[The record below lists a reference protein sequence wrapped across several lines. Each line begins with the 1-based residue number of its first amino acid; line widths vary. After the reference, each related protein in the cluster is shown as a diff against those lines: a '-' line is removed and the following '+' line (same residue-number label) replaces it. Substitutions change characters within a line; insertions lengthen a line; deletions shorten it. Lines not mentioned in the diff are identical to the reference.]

1 MLPVQNQRRLRHG
14 GNGGFVLPLALTA
27 SFVALLGSASLHT
40 LALHSR
46 HRLQLISLQGKR
58 QDRLRSAAQAFA
70 QQAINQESCLLLWP
84 SSEWHGL
91 REHCLDADPARLQ
104 QGVVDGELWSLVD
117 WTPSGDRGRL
127 QLRLAD
133 GDNGAFGFTVDP
145 AIPAVIKV
153 GSLQAVVSTGVLVI
167 GVARDLRP

>member
-40 LALHSR
+40 FALHAR
-46 HRLQLISLQGKR
+46 NRAQLNSAQRER

-70 QQAINQESCLLLWP
+70 QKAINHESCLLLWP
-84 SSEWHGL
+84 SSEWHAL
-91 REHCLDADPARLQ
+91 RQHCLDSDPARLR

-117 WTPSGDRGRL
+117 WSLLDDRGRL

-153 GSLQAVVSTGVLVI
+153 GSLQAVVSTGVSAI
-167 GVARDLRP
+167 DVARDLRP

>member
-1 MLPVQNQRRLRHG
+1 MLPVQYQARRCQVC
-14 GNGGFVLPLALTA
+14 NAGFVLPLALTA
-27 SFVALLGSASLHT
+27 AFVVLLASASLHT
-40 LALHSR
+40 LALNFR
-46 HRLQLISLQGKR
+46 HRLQLISLQGQR

-70 QQAINQESCLLLWP
+70 QQAINHESCLLLWP
-84 SSEWHGL
+84 SSEWHAL

-104 QGVVDGELWSLVD
+104 HGVVDSELWSLVN
-117 WTPSGDRGRL
+117 WTPSGDSGRL

-153 GSLQAVVSTGVLVI
+153 GSLQAVVSTDVSTI
-167 GVARDLRP
+167 DVARDLRP

>member
-1 MLPVQNQRRLRHG
+1 MLPAQDQCRRRHG

-27 SFVALLGSASLHT
+27 AFVVLLASASLHT
-40 LALHSR
+40 LALHAR
-46 HRLQLISLQGKR
+46 HRAQLNSAQRER

-70 QQAINQESCLLLWP
+70 QQAINHESCLLLWP

-91 REHCLDADPARLQ
+91 REHCLDADPARLR

-117 WTPSGDRGRL
+117 WTPSEDRGRL

-153 GSLQAVVSTGVLVI
+153 GSLQAVVSTAVSAI
-167 GVARDLRP
+167 DVATDLRP